1 MIVPRSVLVGLS
13 PIPPR
18 HRHNRRCGAIGRK
31 VVVSAPSAAPAK
43 EPRLDPLS
51 TPGDSLALLA
61 RLNAALPLVDQERR
75 PLSLLQLDIDRCGER
90 NRSRGK
96 ASDDVLQ
103 KLTELLRA
111 VVTPEEGADDDQST
125 AEAFRIGP
133 DEFVLL
139 QPRMGRLRA
148 RRFAAALLTDAGKEC
163 IPLRIGIGV
172 AEPGAIDLG
181 QLLLAADGALRAVRA
196 RGGRRAR
203 LLTRAPEDAAGAG
216 GVVEW
221 LARHSI
227 GTAQQLDEAYHLAL
241 TDPLTELPN
250 QRALDQFLD
259 SEVPRAERH
268 GRPFAILLID
278 GDNLKTYNEQYGY
291 PAGDAWIKTLGSLL
305 ADQTRGSDLTVRW
318 RVGDEFIIAMPETSR
333 DAALQAAER
342 IRLAVESASAQ
353 LPIPATISIGVAAYP
368 DDGTTRE
375 TLLNRA
381 EAANARAKSRGKN
394 QIALIEEPPDEPEDD
409 APDERQSE

>member
-1 MIVPRSVLVGLS
+1 
-13 PIPPR
+13 
-18 HRHNRRCGAIGRK
+18 
-31 VVVSAPSAAPAK
+31 
-43 EPRLDPLS
+43 
-51 TPGDSLALLA
+51 
-61 RLNAALPLVDQERR
+61 
-75 PLSLLQLDIDRCGER
+75 
-90 NRSRGK
+90 
-96 ASDDVLQ
+96 
-103 KLTELLRA
+103 
-111 VVTPEEGADDDQST
+111 
-125 AEAFRIGP
+125 
-133 DEFVLL
+133 
-139 QPRMGRLRA
+139 MGRLRA
-148 RRFAAALLTDAGKEC
+148 RRFAAALLAEAGKQR

-172 AEPGAIDLG
+172 AEPGGIDLG

-196 RGGRRAR
+196 RGDRQAR

-227 GTAQQLDEAYHLAL
+227 STAQQLDEAYHLAL

-342 IRLAVESASAQ
+342 IRLAVERASVQ

-409 APDERQSE
+409 EPDELRSE